1 MIETVDIKL
10 KNGIVQAVKIPLQK
24 ASLILIKSNNGYIM
38 CGYLNMDIANKLG
51 DIAAK
56 VTGVQTID
64 EALDATIVELSEN
77 AKFYDVEIG
86 MSARRFLNT
95 IMKGKKII

>member
-1 MIETVDIKL
+1 M
-10 KNGIVQAVKIPLQK
+10 KISLQK

-64 EALDATIVELSEN
+64 EALDATIVELSDN
-77 AKFYDVEIG
+77 AIK
-86 MSARRFLNT
+86 RLRP
-95 IMKGKKII
+95 

>member
-24 ASLILIKSNNGYIM
+24 VSLILIRSNNGYIM

-86 MSARRFLNT
+86 MNARRFLNT
-95 IMKGKKII
+95 IMKGK